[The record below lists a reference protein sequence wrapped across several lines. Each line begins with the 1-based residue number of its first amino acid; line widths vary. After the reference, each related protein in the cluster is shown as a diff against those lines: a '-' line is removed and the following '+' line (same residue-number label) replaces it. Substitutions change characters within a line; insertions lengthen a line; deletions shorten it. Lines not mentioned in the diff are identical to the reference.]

1 MRIDIITIFPEIFT
15 PLEKSIVKRAR
26 EAGRVEI
33 VVHNLRDFTSDFH
46 RTVDDAPYGGGA
58 GMVMKIEPLYDAL
71 EKIRGEAPE
80 DAHVLLTSPQ
90 GKVFSQSMAVR
101 LSEMK
106 RLIVICGHYEGVDER
121 VARHL
126 CDEEVSIGDYVLTGG
141 ELPAMVMVDS
151 VVRLLPGV
159 IDEESL
165 KSESF
170 SGDMLDFPQYTRP
183 REFRGWAVPDV
194 LLSGNHKEI
203 ERWRRE
209 KALEKTREKRPD
221 LLGPDRFAGDGTP
234 GSEKKCIVIDDG
246 YSGTL

>member
-26 EAGRVEI
+26 EAGLVEI
-33 VVHNLRDFTSDFH
+33 VIHNLRDYTSDFH

-58 GMVMKIEPLYDAL
+58 GMVMKIEPLFKAL
-71 EKIRGEAPE
+71 SRIRGENPE
-80 DAHVLLTSPQ
+80 EAHVLLTSPQ
-90 GKVFSQSMAVR
+90 GKTFSQSMAVL
-101 LSEMK
+101 LSEKK
-106 RLIVICGHYEGVDER
+106 RIILICGHYEGIDER
-121 VARHL
+121 VAQHL
-126 CDEEVSIGDYVLTGG
+126 CDDEVSIGDYVLTGG
-141 ELPAMVMVDS
+141 ELPAMVIIDA

-170 SGDMLDFPQYTRP
+170 SEKMLDFPQYTRP
-183 REFRGWAVPDV
+183 REFQGWAVPDV

-209 KALEKTREKRPD
+209 KRLEKTRARRPD
-221 LLGPDRFAGDGTP
+221 LLSNEQSAGEVNA
-234 GSEKKCIVIDDG
+234 GSEKEL
-246 YSGTL
+246 YHS